1 MSLLH
6 NEAPSHMNATAGSKG
21 FQNKPYKSSAI
32 MASSFYDGG
41 FSARNNDSEA
51 TVSFK
56 IRSSKGYKPD
66 ISAMKNKKS
75 TIGMTEDYPK
85 EMSPIKGSKATTL
98 GMSPNSK
105 LFRSSN
111 LEQRPIT
118 EQTNRTGAS

>member
-1 MSLLH
+1 MD
-6 NEAPSHMNATAGSKG
+6 APSHMNATAGSKG

-41 FSARNNDSEA
+41 FSARGIDSDA
-51 TVSFK
+51 SASFK

-75 TIGMTEDYPK
+75 IIGMSDDYPK

-105 LFRSSN
+105 LFHLSS
-111 LEQRPIT
+111 LDQRPIT
-118 EQTNRTGAS
+118 EQTNRTGVS

>member
-1 MSLLH
+1 
-6 NEAPSHMNATAGSKG
+6 MNATAGSKG
-21 FQNKPYKSSAI
+21 FQNKPYKSSAAI

-41 FSARNNDSEA
+41 FSAKGNDSEVS
-51 TVSFK
+51 TSFK

-66 ISAMKNKKS
+66 ISAMKNKKI
-75 TIGMTEDYPK
+75 TIGMCDDYPK

-105 LFRSSN
+105 LFRTSN